1 MARGV
6 NKVILIG
13 NLGNDPEVKATAG
26 GNPVTNIRIATTE
39 SWRDKSTGEQKEH
52 TEWHRIVFFGRL
64 AEIVRDYLKKGRQVY
79 IEGRLRTRKWQDN
92 DGKDRYMTEIV
103 ADEMQMLG
111 SGPGGASAME
121 STEPGGVYEA
131 PAGRASGSGAAKSKA
146 GADEDFDDEIP
157 F

>member
-13 NLGNDPEVKATAG
+13 NLGNDPEIKATAG
-26 GNPVTNIRIATTE
+26 GNPVTNIRIATNE
-39 SWRDKSTGEQKEH
+39 SWRDKSTGEQKDH
-52 TEWHRIVFFGRL
+52 TEWHRVVFFGRL
-64 AEIVRDYLKKGRQVY
+64 AETARDYLKKGRQVY

-92 DGKDRYMTEIV
+92 DGKDRYSTEII

-111 SGPGGASAME
+111 GSPGAAGASE
-121 STEPGGVYEA
+121 STEPGGTYEA
-131 PAGRASGSGAAKSKA
+131 PAGRTSGSRAAPSKT

>member
-92 DGKDRYMTEIV
+92 DGKDRYMTEII

-111 SGPGGASAME
+111 AGPGGASAME
-121 STEPGGVYEA
+121 STEPGGVDEA
-131 PAGRASGSGAAKSKA
+131 PAERASGSRAAKSKA